1 MVTLSDSAVY
11 GQPWI
16 HPKTKEAAQK
26 NLERANQER
35 TMLRKSFQNLGK
47 IGQKMQF
54 DTAIGKGENLE
65 KLVQKKMNGFAV
77 LITGKLPVIIITN
90 ILIIILIIIII
101 IIIR

>member
-1 MVTLSDSAVY
+1 
-11 GQPWI
+11 
-16 HPKTKEAAQK
+16 
-26 NLERANQER
+26 
-35 TMLRKSFQNLGK
+35 
-47 IGQKMQF
+47 MQF

-101 IIIR
+101 IIIILITIIIIIIIIPFSKNSSSEKTSLKAVRKNNSIVT